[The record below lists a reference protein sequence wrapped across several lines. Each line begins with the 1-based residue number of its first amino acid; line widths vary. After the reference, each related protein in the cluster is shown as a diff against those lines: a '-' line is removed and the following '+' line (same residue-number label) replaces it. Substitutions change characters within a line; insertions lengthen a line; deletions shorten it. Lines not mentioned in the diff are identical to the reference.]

1 MSFDWDDHYKSG
13 GKSGDPADYAKSR
26 EWKKD
31 IIRKYCDLKTESVL
45 DVGCGDL
52 QFWDGVL
59 PTRYTG
65 IDISRSI
72 IAENRIRHPSMNFF
86 AMDATIAMIAPSDAV
101 ICFDMLWHIIYDT
114 DYECIMR
121 NLKNNATKTLFIF
134 TWSSNPT
141 KDDLWAFI
149 VSEICNI
156 KRGGYQKYRDFL
168 KIAMPIFGDDF
179 ELVETVQNP
188 VWSFASMYV
197 FRRKK

>member
-72 IAENRIRHPSMNFF
+72 IAENRNRHPSRNFF

-101 ICFDMLWHIIYDT
+101 ICFDMLWHIIDDT
-114 DYECIMR
+114 DYECILR

-134 TWSSNPT
+134 TWSRNPT
-141 KDDLWAFI
+141 KDDLWTFI
-149 VSEICNI
+149 VSELCNI

-188 VWSFASMYV
+188 VWPFASMYV